1 MIYDLPKRLNVLDF
15 EQGTDDTRNYEIKQ
29 EPMTL
34 KAVGTRSKSWT
45 EKRRL
50 FKHMILSMKKG

>member
-15 EQGTDDTRNYEIKQ
+15 EQGLDDTRNYEIKQ
-29 EPMTL
+29 EAMTL

-50 FKHMILSMKKG
+50 LNT

>member
-34 KAVGTRSKSWT
+34 KAVGTRSKSWM